1 MKLDILLSI
10 ALAGFI
16 GLAAAHPGEQHEEP
30 DAFATL
36 QKRAFQAHVSRGLA
50 KCARQLEESG
60 VYKRAEARRRETYES
75 LRRKTASGARRLTVR
90 DPETVLNTSHL
101 VTNPDIGPDAA
112 DDVVFTDNG
121 TCVLNPEGETGP
133 FYVKGEYVRT
143 DLRESESGVNI
154 TLEAQF
160 IDVDTCEPLT
170 NVWWDIWNCNATGVY
185 SGVVENGNGN
195 AADKAN
201 INATFLRGIQE
212 ADSDGVVRFDTLF
225 PGHYSGRAT
234 HHHVVAHVGNVTLL
248 SNNTISGGSVAH
260 IGQLFYDQDLIT
272 EVESTY
278 PYNTNTIAITENAD
292 DRVFLAETEN
302 TTSDPVIYYVLLGDT
317 VADGLFGFV
326 TIAVDTSAS
335 YSPDYSFVLTS
346 SGGEEESGGTDMK

>member
-1 MKLDILLSI
+1 MKLQDFFNI
-10 ALAGFI
+10 ALAGLI
-16 GLAAAHPGEQHEEP
+16 GLSAAHPGEQHEEI
-30 DAFATL
+30 DKHAAM
-36 QKRAFQAHVSRGLA
+36 QKRAFQEHVTRGLE
-50 KCARQLEESG
+50 KCARQLETNG
-60 VYKRAEARRRETYES
+60 VYKRAEARRRDTVDV
-75 LRRKTASGARRLTVR
+75 LRRGLPERPRLTVR

-101 VTNPDIGPDAA
+101 VTNSSINTSTPDDEL
-112 DDVVFTDNG
+112 FTNNS

-133 FYVKGEYVRT
+133 FYVPGEYVRT

-160 IDVDTCEPLT
+160 IDVETCEPLT

-185 SGVVENGNGN
+185 AGVVENGNGN
-195 AADKAN
+195 VADTAN
-201 INATFLRGIQE
+201 INRTFLRGIQQ

-234 HHHVVAHVGNVTLL
+234 HHHIVAHIGDDITVLAND
-248 SNNTISGGSVAH
+248 TITGGSVAH

-278 PYNTNTIAITENAD
+278 PYNTNTITITENAD

-302 TTSDPVIYYVLLGDT
+302 TTSDPVINYVFLGDD
-317 VADGLFGFV
+317 VSDGLFGWV

-335 YSPDYSFVLTS
+335 YDPKYSFVLTS
-346 SGGEEESGGTDMK
+346 SGGVEESGGTDTK

>member
-1 MKLDILLSI
+1 MKLQVFLKI

-16 GLAAAHPGEQHEEP
+16 GLSVAHPGEQHEEI
-30 DAFATL
+30 DERAL
-36 QKRAFQAHVSRGLA
+36 IQKRAFQEHVTRSLE
-50 KCARQLEESG
+50 KCARQLEASG
-60 VYKRAEARRRETYES
+60 VYKRTEARRRDTIES
-75 LRRKTASGARRLTVR
+75 LRRSKPAGARLTAR

-101 VTNPDIGPDAA
+101 VTNSSINASTA
-112 DDVVFTDNG
+112 DDVLFTNNG

-133 FYVKGEYVRT
+133 FYVLGEYVRT
-143 DLRESESGVNI
+143 DLRESEVGVNI

-170 NVWWDIWNCNATGVY
+170 NMWWDVWNCNATGVY

-195 AADKAN
+195 AKDTAN
-201 INATFLRGIQE
+201 FNRTFLRGIQQ

-234 HHHVVAHVGNVTLL
+234 HHHIVAHIGDDITVLANG
-248 SNNTISGGSVAH
+248 TITGGSVAH

-278 PYNTNTIAITENAD
+278 PYSTNTITITENAD

-302 TTSDPVIYYVLLGDT
+302 TTSDPVINYVLLGDS
-317 VADGLFGFV
+317 VEDGLFGWV
-326 TIAVDTSAS
+326 TIAIDTSAS
-335 YSPDYSFVLTS
+335 YDPKYSFVLTS
-346 SGGEEESGGTDMK
+346 SGGVEESGGTDMK